1 MREPIYW
8 TTREGKRILVD
19 DMTESHAKNTL
30 KMILRNL
37 NNIVVKEALGKK
49 KVEFKLNGD
58 MANQFIESYYEDEDD
73 DLHDETYLHFLTFNT
88 FLP

>member
-19 DMTESHAKNTL
+19 DMTDSHAKNTL
-30 KMILRNL
+30 KMILRNRQ
-37 NNIVVKEALGKK
+37 NALLKSK
-49 KVEFKLNGD
+49 HEFKLNGD

-73 DLHDETYLHFLTFNT
+73 DLHDETYLHFLTFDT
-88 FLP
+88 FLL

>member
-8 TTREGKRILVD
+8 TTKEGKRILVD

-30 KMILRNL
+30 KMILRNRQ
-37 NNIVVKEALGKK
+37 NALLKSK
-49 KVEFKLNGD
+49 HEFKLNGD

-73 DLHDETYLHFLTFNT
+73 DLHDETYLHFLTFDT

>member
-19 DMTESHAKNTL
+19 DLTESHAKNTL
-30 KMILRNL
+30 KMILRNRQ
-37 NNIVVKEALGKK
+37 NALSKRK
-49 KVEFKLNGD
+49 HEFKLNGD
-58 MANQFIESYYEDEDD
+58 MANQFNESYYSDEDD
-73 DLHDETYLHFLTFNT
+73 NLHDETYNDFLTFNT